1 MYKGLV
7 TPSDPVTTDNGG
19 DATLSCK
26 FSGYLPCNSTFS
38 WENSQGVISDDNK
51 FTIQSSVESG
61 QTVLTI
67 RSVILTDSGNYTCR
81 MRGDNNAELS
91 GVAELIVIS
100 KPTSSTSKIRIV
112 SLCQHL

>member
-1 MYKGLV
+1 M
-7 TPSDPVTTDNGG
+7 
-19 DATLSCK
+19 
-26 FSGYLPCNSTFS
+26 
-38 WENSQGVISDDNK
+38 ISDDNK

-91 GVAELIVIS
+91 GVAELTVI
-100 KPTSSTSKIRIV
+100 PNLHPSSTLIATTSKEMLAIKMV
-112 SLCQHL
+112 F